1 MTFITHDDNAI
12 DVWNYR
18 KVLRVEN
25 VSIR

>member
-1 MTFITHDDNAI
+1 MMII